1 MHPTEALGMASAL
14 FEAKHPFRMILF
26 EGGNHGLTEF
36 RREVYR
42 EVLEW
47 LDRYVRD
54 RAPLPN
60 LEPHGR

>member
-1 MHPTEALGMASAL
+1 MASAL
-14 FEAKHPFRMILF
+14 FEAKHPFRMVLF